1 MKKKIRLLLLAFVVA
16 FSFSGCKKESNVLKI
31 GASPTPHAVILE
43 YVAPLLKEEGYKL
56 KIVEFQDY
64 VLPNEALWSGEIK
77 ANFFQHIP
85 YLNKYNKQNNTNFV
99 SAGGIHIEPIGIYS
113 KNHTSLENIPNG
125 TKVIMSDSVSDYG
138 RLLALLVEKGLIEVD
153 SNVNLFED
161 EISYVEDVIVSNP
174 KGLVFINDIAPGL
187 LVTTYENEKNALVLI
202 NTNYALDGGLNPLED
217 ALALESSSQDNPYV
231 NVIAVKPENI
241 DDPAIKALA
250 RILQSVEVQ
259 TWIEEYFEGAVIP
272 SLAD

>member
-1 MKKKIRLLLLAFVVA
+1 MKKKIRLLLLVFVVA

-241 DDPAIKALA
+241 DDPAIKALV